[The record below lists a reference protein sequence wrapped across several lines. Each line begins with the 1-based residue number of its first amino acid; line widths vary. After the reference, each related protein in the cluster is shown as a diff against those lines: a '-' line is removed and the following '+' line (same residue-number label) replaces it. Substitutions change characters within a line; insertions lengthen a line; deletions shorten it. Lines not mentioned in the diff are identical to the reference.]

1 MRIRCERAAL
11 SQSACSGQMLP
22 ALRVSRN
29 KPLFFLP
36 ERSGDAQ
43 LFFCTRRR
51 HLERPRSRLE
61 ASRAGQDF
69 NLSIFDWSL
78 ALAGRRAQQRVRCGQ
93 VQAALRMNRDG
104 SERDNAPILQQH
116 ARVPRLHYH
125 MKRGWFLTFFTKALE
140 LSQRAKREDQVSGL
154 GDREGGI
161 TSRWR
166 RKHSRTLAPEHF
178 ESHPPSAL
186 HGQPVPLLRV
196 TSDVRGEA
204 LYLTIVSKLS
214 SARCFSSRVL
224 VGERVV
230 SAHGCSALSVPRRQ
244 VCENCTTR
252 LAQLLP
258 CR

>member
-11 SQSACSGQMLP
+11 SQSACSGQMRARRELP

-93 VQAALRMNRDG
+93 VQAALRMNREG
-104 SERDNAPILQQH
+104 ASRTLRQFCSSTHGCHVCTI
-116 ARVPRLHYH
+116 HY
-125 MKRGWFLTFFTKALE
+125 KRGWFFTKALE
-140 LSQRAKREDQVSGL
+140 LSQHAKREDQVSGL

-166 RKHSRTLAPEHF
+166 RK
-178 ESHPPSAL
+178 
-186 HGQPVPLLRV
+186 
-196 TSDVRGEA
+196 
-204 LYLTIVSKLS
+204 
-214 SARCFSSRVL
+214 
-224 VGERVV
+224 
-230 SAHGCSALSVPRRQ
+230 ALSHT
-244 VCENCTTR
+244 CTG
-252 LAQLLP
+252 AF
-258 CR
+258 